1 VAQLYAYI
9 PWSCNRAQIANATER
24 KADGFMTNPNQT
36 ANVGH
41 RYQKGHPYHPP
52 KAPLNGGSEHQR
64 LKSKFFRALK
74 MEYGPELTASQK
86 EHIFDLHRDHRP
98 TGHNLKMQ
106 SVAFQPCADPP
117 PDNANPILRSTVS
130 FMRIFRD
137 LQKCSAI
144 KSRLLL
150 VLDVPE
156 IHSHGYDDLLDLGA

>member
-1 VAQLYAYI
+1 LAQLYAYI

-86 EHIFDLHRDHRP
+86 EHITNIANIRARLQLQGETIDHV
-98 TGHNLKMQ
+98 TFVMLI
-106 SVAFQPCADPP
+106 
-117 PDNANPILRSTVS
+117 NAERRELEKLAG
-130 FMRIFRD
+130 D
-137 LQKCSAI
+137 
-144 KSRLLL
+144 
-150 VLDVPE
+150 
-156 IHSHGYDDLLDLGA
+156 